1 MQRIRARVFPWR
13 EYENDTAVE
22 QGVPRAK
29 GDWRTKTPVFLTEKH
44 PDAKSS
50 LSGIQPDTFPL
61 REKCPSPS
69 GGCALRRQ
77 CPEQDPI

>member
-50 LSGIQPDTFPL
+50 LSVFNQIHFHLGRSVLLQAGAVL
-61 REKCPSPS
+61 
-69 GGCALRRQ
+69 
-77 CPEQDPI
+77 